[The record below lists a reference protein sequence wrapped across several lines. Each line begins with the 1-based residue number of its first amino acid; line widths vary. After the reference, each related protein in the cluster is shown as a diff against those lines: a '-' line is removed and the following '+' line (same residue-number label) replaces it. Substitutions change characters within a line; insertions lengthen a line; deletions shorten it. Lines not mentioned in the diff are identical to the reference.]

1 MSEGN
6 KSTKTKMG
14 SKQWLA
20 VFACSMAYVALA
32 NLQYLARDYY
42 VIYQEANG
50 LTSVQMGMIMTAVGL
65 CAVIASFYN
74 GFITDLVR
82 PKTLLVISCSICV
95 VFGGVILTNP
105 GYIISMVAFCVFAML
120 PFWTPMAKLLAGIT
134 ETKEQSSKIFA
145 WLDFFIAGAGLLAGF
160 IASAAVASAGSA
172 FGVKIITI
180 VYMIMSALCV
190 ICIPFVD
197 KSAKEES
204 KKDKEAGDQGFNFK
218 NVMILFRDPNQWL
231 TWLAIG
237 LGYTAYIG
245 MTYISP
251 LLASEFGVS
260 PSVITV
266 LDTIKNSGIG
276 LIAPLIA
283 GMIATRRGAVRSYF
297 CWLGLYIASMVL
309 IIVLPWKPAF
319 AAIAILSVVLLS
331 FSAKGRSAISNTV
344 LMDVKTPMFLFG
356 TSVGIESLIMR
367 IPDIFMFTLAGN
379 MIDTYGSKGYYI
391 VFAGCLGFAL
401 AGLLCNIIL
410 TRRLKA
416 GKDSEWFFANA
427 QKAGKS

>member
-1 MSEGN
+1 MSEE
-6 KSTKTKMG
+6 TKRTKINLSG
-14 SKQWLA
+14 KQLMA

-50 LTSVQMGMIMTAVGL
+50 LTSAQMGMIMSAVGT

-74 GFITDLVR
+74 GFLTDMFR
-82 PKTLLVISCSICV
+82 PKTLLMLSCSICI

-105 GYIISMVAFCVFAML
+105 GYIISMVAFCVFAIL
-120 PFWTPMAKLLAGIT
+120 PFWMPMSKMLAGIS
-134 ETKEQSSKIFA
+134 ENDEQSSKIFA
-145 WLDFFIAGAGLLAGF
+145 WLDFFIAGAGMLAGF
-160 IASAAVASAGSA
+160 IASGAVAAAGAA
-172 FGVKIITI
+172 FGVKIIVV
-180 VYMIMSALCV
+180 VYIIMSALCV
-190 ICIPFVD
+190 ITIPFVD
-197 KSAKEES
+197 KTTKEEFKKS
-204 KKDKEAGDQGFNFK
+204 KGSGEQGMNFK
-218 NVMILFRDPNQWL
+218 NIMILFRDPNQWL

-237 LGYTAYIG
+237 LGYTAYVG

-251 LLASEFGVS
+251 LLVTEFGVA
-260 PSVITV
+260 PSIITI
-266 LDTIKNSGIG
+266 LDTVKNSGIG

-283 GMIATRRGAVRSYF
+283 GALATRHGAVRSYF

-309 IIVLPWKPAF
+309 IILLPWKPAF
-319 AAIAILSVVLLS
+319 AVIAILSIILLS

-344 LMDVKTPMFLFG
+344 LVDIKTPMFLFG

-379 MIDTYGSKGYYI
+379 MIDTYGSKGYYM

-416 GKDSEWFFANA
+416 GKTSEWFFANA
-427 QKAGKS
+427 QK